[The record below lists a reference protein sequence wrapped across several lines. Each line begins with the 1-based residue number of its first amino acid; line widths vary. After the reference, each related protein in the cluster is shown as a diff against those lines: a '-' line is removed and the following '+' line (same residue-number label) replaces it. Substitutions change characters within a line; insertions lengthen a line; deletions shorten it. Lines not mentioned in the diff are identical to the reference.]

1 MNLKDFILAVDC
13 MQNID
18 IEKLDGERISRL
30 AFYYRMVKAGSS
42 MSVKEKLEEIK
53 AFEFNKVV

>member
-1 MNLKDFILAVDC
+1 MR
-13 MQNID
+13 NIN

-42 MSVKEKLEEIK
+42 MSVEEKLEEIK